1 MFPGT
6 EARMAPAD
14 TGGDARC
21 VLCKKG
27 CPEPRNHLCRY
38 QHMLKYIIE
47 TAPLGTRYVV
57 AAKDPENG
65 SVVQVFTLNKTAA
78 HMLEL
83 FSQGLPTAEVAERI
97 AREYK
102 APLDL
107 VKRDVFAFWED
118 IVRKGLA

>member
-1 MFPGT
+1 
-6 EARMAPAD
+6 
-14 TGGDARC
+14 
-21 VLCKKG
+21 
-27 CPEPRNHLCRY
+27 
-38 QHMLKYIIE
+38 MLKYIIE

-107 VKRDVFAFWED
+107 VKRAEPSLLRFTKIVSEFTKLAFWD
-118 IVRKGLA
+118 S